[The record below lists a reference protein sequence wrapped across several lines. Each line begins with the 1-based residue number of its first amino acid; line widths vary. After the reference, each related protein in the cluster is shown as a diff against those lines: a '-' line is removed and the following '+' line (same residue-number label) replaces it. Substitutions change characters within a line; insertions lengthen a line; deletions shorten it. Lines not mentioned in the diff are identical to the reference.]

1 MPTGTVES
9 IHRMLLWALEGRV
22 RRWDYIQIRARTKG
36 VSPGSPRPCQ
46 ATARVCRR
54 LEFRVLGASFRSAGC
69 SWGLFQDTGAGGQG
83 GLSEEQWA
91 GCTGAHAPASAV

>member
-46 ATARVCRR
+46 ATTRVCSR
-54 LEFRVLGASFRSAGC
+54 LEFRVLGASFGVQAVPGGSAGTQE
-69 SWGLFQDTGAGGQG
+69 LGARVG
-83 GLSEEQWA
+83 
-91 GCTGAHAPASAV
+91 